1 MKCFNSPLLIGIRP
15 GSTLP
20 AKKPVTLTCS
30 TEFSTS
36 IKSIDWFVNGEAV
49 YEDVKPVVEAG
60 QIISNFLFVPKVSD
74 KEIECKIYGDLEQ
87 SAIISFKVST
97 EFKIVQLQRAEE
109 SDMEQILWIPF
120 DINRLEINRLESSGE
135 ETEVTFSKDIYKVME
150 DVPTDASNSYKL
162 KRRSKMH
169 HKKVDKFVTDIHPV
183 SMKYL
188 SSSSSSAPSLMLVL
202 SLFFKTFLPSG
213 FL

>member
-1 MKCFNSPLLIGIRP
+1 M
-15 GSTLP
+15 
-20 AKKPVTLTCS
+20 TCS
-30 TEFSTS
+30 TKFSSS
-36 IKSIDWFVNGEAV
+36 IKSIDWFINGDAV
-49 YEDVKPVVEAG
+49 YQDVKPVVEAG

-87 SAIISFKVST
+87 SAIISFKVLT
-97 EFKIVQLQRAEE
+97 EIKIVKLQRAEE
-109 SDMEQILWIPF
+109 SDMERILWIPF

-135 ETEVTFSKDIYKVME
+135 ETEATYSKDIYKVME

-169 HKKVDKFVTDIHPV
+169 YKKVDKFVADMHPV

-188 SSSSSSAPSLMLVL
+188 SSSSSSAPSLILVL

-213 FL
+213 CL